1 MKLRIFKYPEQTK
14 EEIESICS
22 SSNKSLFDD
31 NEKEKLKDIEARYCG
46 HFMIEVQKITSQLDL

>member
-31 NEKEKLKDIEARYCG
+31 LNPQRILKS
-46 HFMIEVQKITSQLDL
+46 QITFNK